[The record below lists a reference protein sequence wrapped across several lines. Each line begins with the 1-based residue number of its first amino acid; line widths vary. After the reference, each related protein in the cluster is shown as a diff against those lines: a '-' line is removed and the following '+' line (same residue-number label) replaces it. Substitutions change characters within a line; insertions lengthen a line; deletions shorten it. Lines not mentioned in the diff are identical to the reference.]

1 MSTELASTQEGGWLA
16 VAGQRAALAGVLRNA
31 EYARE
36 VIHRIITEKSAEY
49 DSILGQGSS
58 QDRVQR
64 WRALIRAED
73 DLEVFRFFAF
83 RPQDAV
89 CLFGAEVPEVR
100 RWSTLTEIY
109 EACYALATQSASENG
124 PTGMPYSWRLGAA
137 HLART
142 RWMLLSQPF
151 AARARPLRRD
161 VLRVNDERGRVTALA
176 QQARGDWLAVLAA
189 IDDYPQLA
197 ARIRDLEADAMSV
210 AMLPVTES
218 VAGLAPANELTPA
231 DHDDPVGVEA
241 ARFAATRLLLPRFAW
256 TSPARIYL
264 RLAGRSSLALTAAAG
279 LAGVSAIVQ
288 VLAGFW
294 LAWPDGYT
302 SAAITAAGVYPLVA
316 AAMAAEPSAAWP
328 WLLRQPASAAVGL
341 LALAAFGTTWWF
353 TAGATDDVARAVIV
367 MAGLAAAALLY
378 LYIEGIGHGVR
389 GLALLRRPPW
399 VTVIG
404 LMHGLLVSLIG
415 LRFLLPLFASSP
427 AGGPPLSC
435 WYSAASCHG
444 KVLPV
449 PLLLGL
455 AATWSLA
462 AGVFLQIIWD
472 SEPVTAT
479 LAHVAWRRGG

>member
-1 MSTELASTQEGGWLA
+1 MSTELAGTQEGGWLA
-16 VAGQRAALAGVLRNA
+16 VTGQRAALAGVPRNE

-36 VIHRIITEKSAEY
+36 VIHRLFAEKNAEY
-49 DSILGQGSS
+49 DCILGQGSS
-58 QDRVQR
+58 QARVQG
-64 WRALIRAED
+64 WRALIRAEED
-73 DLEVFRFFAF
+73 PGVFRFFAF
-83 RPQDAV
+83 RPEDALCV
-89 CLFGAEVPEVR
+89 FGGEVPEVR

-109 EACYALATQSASENG
+109 EACYALATQSASDSG
-124 PTGMPYSWRLGAA
+124 QAGMPYSWRLGAA

-142 RWMLLSQPF
+142 RWLLLSQPF
-151 AARARPLRRD
+151 APGDRPLRLD
-161 VLRVNDERGRVTALA
+161 VLRVNDETGRVTALA
-176 QQARGDWLAVLAA
+176 QQARDDWLAVLAA
-189 IDDYPQLA
+189 IEDYPQLA
-197 ARIRDLEADAMSV
+197 ARISDLEADAMSV

-218 VAGLAPANELTPA
+218 VAGLIPANELTPA
-231 DHDDPVGVEA
+231 DYDDPVGVEA

-264 RLAGRSSLALTAAAG
+264 RLAGRWSLALTAAAA
-279 LAGVSAIVQ
+279 LAVAAAIVQ
-288 VLAGFW
+288 VLMGFW
-294 LAWPDGYT
+294 LPWPDGYT
-302 SAAITAAGVYPLVA
+302 SAAITAAVVYPLVT
-316 AAMAAEPSAAWP
+316 AAMAAEPGAAWP

-353 TAGATDDVARAVIV
+353 TGGAPGDIARAVIV

-378 LYIEGIGHGVR
+378 LYIEAIGHGVR
-389 GLALLRRPPW
+389 GLALLRRPLW

-404 LMHGLLVSLIG
+404 LMHGLLISLIG

-427 AGGPPLSC
+427 EGGPALSC

-455 AATWSLA
+455 AAAWSLA

-479 LAHVAWRRGG
+479 LAHVTWRRGG